1 MWLYARLHPTTQIL
15 TTMTIAIFGN
25 AMKENTLIEV
35 SHILAFMEKR
45 GVNVLLSQELR
56 QELNLREFPPFPET
70 RAGEEEPVS
79 PYNEPID
86 FAMSIGGDGTFLTTA
101 AAIGNRNIPIIGVN
115 CGQLGFLADVQTKDV
130 DMIMNQLIEGQYTIE
145 QRSVLQVTCGREG
158 LIMAPNALNEIAI
171 MKQGMSSMISVE
183 VSVNGEILHTYR
195 ADGLVISTPTG
206 STAYNLSI
214 GGPLLVPQTRG
225 LILAPIATHSL
236 TVRPLVVPDDWRF
249 DLKVSSRYS
258 SYMISVDGRSQILS
272 TDVTLHIERAPYTI
286 KVVQVGEN
294 SFLHSLRNKLNW
306 GR

>member
-1 MWLYARLHPTTQIL
+1 
-15 TTMTIAIFGN
+15 MTIAIFGN

-56 QELNLREFPPFPET
+56 QELNLREFPPFPEDWK
-70 RAGEEEPVS
+70 GEEETKS

-101 AAIGNRNIPIIGVN
+101 AAIGCKNIPIIGVN

-130 DMIMNQLIEGQYTIE
+130 DMIMKQLIEGQYTIE
-145 QRSVLQVTCGREG
+145 QRSVLRVSCGREG

-171 MKQGMSSMISVE
+171 MKQGMSSMISIE
-183 VSVNGEILHTYR
+183 VAANGETLHTYR

-236 TVRPLVVPDDWRF
+236 TVRPLVVPDDWKF
-249 DLKVSSRYS
+249 DLKVASRYS

-272 TDVTLHIERAPYTI
+272 TDVTIHIERAPYTI

-294 SFLHSLRNKLNW
+294 SFLKSLRDKLNW

>member
-1 MWLYARLHPTTQIL
+1 
-15 TTMTIAIFGN
+15 MTIAIFGN

-56 QELNLREFPPFPET
+56 QELNLREFPPFPEDWK
-70 RAGEEEPVS
+70 GEEEAKS

-101 AAIGNRNIPIIGVN
+101 AAIGCKNIPIIGVN

-130 DMIMNQLIEGQYTIE
+130 DMIMKQLIEGQYTIE
-145 QRSVLQVTCGREG
+145 QRSVLRVSCGREG

-171 MKQGMSSMISVE
+171 MKQGMSSMISIE
-183 VSVNGEILHTYR
+183 VAANGETLHTYR

-206 STAYNLSI
+206 STAYNLSV

-236 TVRPLVVPDDWRF
+236 TVRPLVVPDDWKF
-249 DLKVSSRYS
+249 DLKVASRYS

-272 TDVTLHIERAPYTI
+272 TDVTIHIERAPYTI

-294 SFLHSLRNKLNW
+294 SFLKSLRDKLNW

>member
-1 MWLYARLHPTTQIL
+1 
-15 TTMTIAIFGN
+15 MTIAIFGN

-56 QELNLREFPPFPET
+56 QELNLREFPPFPKDWK
-70 RAGEEEPVS
+70 GEEDAKS

-101 AAIGNRNIPIIGVN
+101 AAIGCKNIPIIGVN

-130 DMIMNQLIEGQYTIE
+130 DMIMKQLIEGQYTIE
-145 QRSVLQVTCGREG
+145 QRSVLRVSCGREG

-171 MKQGMSSMISVE
+171 MKQGMSSMISIE
-183 VSVNGEILHTYR
+183 VAANGETLHTYR

-236 TVRPLVVPDDWRF
+236 TVRPLVVPDDWKF
-249 DLKVSSRYS
+249 DLKVASRYS

-272 TDVTLHIERAPYTI
+272 TDVTIHIERAPYTI

-294 SFLHSLRNKLNW
+294 SFLKSLRDKLNW